1 MATIPREQWELE
13 PDELAD
19 LNNRWDPLLG
29 DRMTELVFI
38 GIDMDHDSII
48 AKLDS
53 CVLTG
58 EEIELG
64 LSGWTDL
71 DDPLPVWEDADDEY
85 ETS

>member
-1 MATIPREQWELE
+1 
-13 PDELAD
+13 
-19 LNNRWDPLLG
+19 
-29 DRMTELVFI
+29 MTELVFI

-48 AKLDS
+48 TKLDS